1 MVENGKII
9 LGDAGFEF
17 EYKNPRRG
25 QNIFF
30 TWSSIKSAEVD
41 VSISGKLGQQFSLIL
56 DTQAKVRFSSKDS
69 GSILKKVA
77 DYLKAAFRNN
87 DYVCRIGGDEFAIL
101 MVEMTTDLQYTIK
114 DKIDSV
120 NQQLSSPEKGIP
132 KVSLSAGV
140 AFSDRENPG
149 ENIFE
154 DADKA
159 LYKVKEN
166 GKNGCGF
173 Y

>member
-1 MVENGKII
+1 MRAILATKNSEIFYETKGTAYLGVVENGKII

-77 DYLKAAFRNN
+77 E
-87 DYVCRIGGDEFAIL
+87 YVG
-101 MVEMTTDLQYTIK
+101 K
-114 DKIDSV
+114 
-120 NQQLSSPEKGIP
+120 
-132 KVSLSAGV
+132 
-140 AFSDRENPG
+140 
-149 ENIFE
+149 ENIVRAPSLLDPFRR
-154 DADKA
+154 AFK
-159 LYKVKEN
+159 K
-166 GKNGCGF
+166 
-173 Y
+173 

>member
-1 MVENGKII
+1 YNTGINEMRTILATNNSEIFYETKGTAYLGVVENGKII

-77 DYLKAAFRNN
+77 E
-87 DYVCRIGGDEFAIL
+87 YVG
-101 MVEMTTDLQYTIK
+101 K
-114 DKIDSV
+114 
-120 NQQLSSPEKGIP
+120 
-132 KVSLSAGV
+132 
-140 AFSDRENPG
+140 
-149 ENIFE
+149 ENIVRAPSLLDPFRR
-154 DADKA
+154 AFK
-159 LYKVKEN
+159 K
-166 GKNGCGF
+166 
-173 Y
+173 

>member
-1 MVENGKII
+1 MRTILATNNSEIFYETKGTAYLGVVEHGKII

-77 DYLKAAFRNN
+77 E
-87 DYVCRIGGDEFAIL
+87 YVG
-101 MVEMTTDLQYTIK
+101 K
-114 DKIDSV
+114 
-120 NQQLSSPEKGIP
+120 
-132 KVSLSAGV
+132 
-140 AFSDRENPG
+140 
-149 ENIFE
+149 ENIVRAPSLLDPFRR
-154 DADKA
+154 AFK
-159 LYKVKEN
+159 K
-166 GKNGCGF
+166 
-173 Y
+173 

>member
-1 MVENGKII
+1 MRTILATNNSEIFYETKGTAYLGVVENGKII
-9 LGDAGFEF
+9 LGYAGFEF

-77 DYLKAAFRNN
+77 E
-87 DYVCRIGGDEFAIL
+87 YVG
-101 MVEMTTDLQYTIK
+101 K
-114 DKIDSV
+114 
-120 NQQLSSPEKGIP
+120 
-132 KVSLSAGV
+132 
-140 AFSDRENPG
+140 
-149 ENIFE
+149 ENIVRAPSLLDPFRR
-154 DADKA
+154 AFK
-159 LYKVKEN
+159 K
-166 GKNGCGF
+166 
-173 Y
+173 

>member
-1 MVENGKII
+1 MRTILATNNSEIFYETKGTAYLGVVENGKII

-69 GSILKKVA
+69 GSILKKVTE
-77 DYLKAAFRNN
+77 
-87 DYVCRIGGDEFAIL
+87 YVG
-101 MVEMTTDLQYTIK
+101 K
-114 DKIDSV
+114 
-120 NQQLSSPEKGIP
+120 
-132 KVSLSAGV
+132 
-140 AFSDRENPG
+140 
-149 ENIFE
+149 ENIVRAPSLLDPFRR
-154 DADKA
+154 AFK
-159 LYKVKEN
+159 K
-166 GKNGCGF
+166 
-173 Y
+173 

>member
-1 MVENGKII
+1 MNDTYGHA
-9 LGDAGFEF
+9 LGD
-17 EYKNPRRG
+17 
-25 QNIFF
+25 
-30 TWSSIKSAEVD
+30 V
-41 VSISGKLGQQFSLIL
+41 
-56 DTQAKVRFSSKDS
+56 
-69 GSILKKVA
+69 ILKKVA

-114 DKIDSV
+114 KKIDSV

-166 GKNGCGF
+166 GRNGCGF

>member
-1 MVENGKII
+1 MRTILATNNSEIFYETTGTAYLGVVENGKII

-77 DYLKAAFRNN
+77 E
-87 DYVCRIGGDEFAIL
+87 YVG
-101 MVEMTTDLQYTIK
+101 K
-114 DKIDSV
+114 
-120 NQQLSSPEKGIP
+120 
-132 KVSLSAGV
+132 
-140 AFSDRENPG
+140 
-149 ENIFE
+149 ENIVRAPSLLDPFRR
-154 DADKA
+154 AFK
-159 LYKVKEN
+159 K
-166 GKNGCGF
+166 
-173 Y
+173 

>member
-1 MVENGKII
+1 MRTILATNNSEIFYETKGTAYLGVVENGTII

-30 TWSSIKSAEVD
+30 TWSSIKSVEVD

-77 DYLKAAFRNN
+77 E
-87 DYVCRIGGDEFAIL
+87 YVG
-101 MVEMTTDLQYTIK
+101 K
-114 DKIDSV
+114 
-120 NQQLSSPEKGIP
+120 
-132 KVSLSAGV
+132 
-140 AFSDRENPG
+140 
-149 ENIFE
+149 ENIVRAPSLLDPFRR
-154 DADKA
+154 AFK
-159 LYKVKEN
+159 K
-166 GKNGCGF
+166 
-173 Y
+173 

>member
-1 MVENGKII
+1 MRTILATKNSEIFYETKGTAYLGVVENGKII

-77 DYLKAAFRNN
+77 E
-87 DYVCRIGGDEFAIL
+87 YVG
-101 MVEMTTDLQYTIK
+101 K
-114 DKIDSV
+114 
-120 NQQLSSPEKGIP
+120 
-132 KVSLSAGV
+132 
-140 AFSDRENPG
+140 
-149 ENIFE
+149 ENIVRAPSLLDPFRR
-154 DADKA
+154 AFK
-159 LYKVKEN
+159 K
-166 GKNGCGF
+166 
-173 Y
+173 

>member
-1 MVENGKII
+1 MRTILATNNSEIFYETKGTAYLGVVENGKII

-69 GSILKKVA
+69 GSILKKLLNMWVKKILSEHLVCLTLSVA
-77 DYLKAAFRNN
+77 LSKSN
-87 DYVCRIGGDEFAIL
+87 D
-101 MVEMTTDLQYTIK
+101 
-114 DKIDSV
+114 
-120 NQQLSSPEKGIP
+120 
-132 KVSLSAGV
+132 
-140 AFSDRENPG
+140 
-149 ENIFE
+149 
-154 DADKA
+154 
-159 LYKVKEN
+159 
-166 GKNGCGF
+166 
-173 Y
+173 

>member
-1 MVENGKII
+1 MRTILATNNSEIFYETKGTAYLGVVENGKII

-41 VSISGKLGQQFSLIL
+41 VSISGKLGQQFPLIL

-77 DYLKAAFRNN
+77 E
-87 DYVCRIGGDEFAIL
+87 YVG
-101 MVEMTTDLQYTIK
+101 K
-114 DKIDSV
+114 
-120 NQQLSSPEKGIP
+120 
-132 KVSLSAGV
+132 
-140 AFSDRENPG
+140 
-149 ENIFE
+149 ENIVRAPSLLDPFRR
-154 DADKA
+154 AFK
-159 LYKVKEN
+159 K
-166 GKNGCGF
+166 
-173 Y
+173 

>member
-1 MVENGKII
+1 MRTILATNNSEIFYETKGTAYLGVVENGKII
-9 LGDAGFEF
+9 LGDTGFEF

-77 DYLKAAFRNN
+77 E
-87 DYVCRIGGDEFAIL
+87 YVG
-101 MVEMTTDLQYTIK
+101 K
-114 DKIDSV
+114 
-120 NQQLSSPEKGIP
+120 
-132 KVSLSAGV
+132 
-140 AFSDRENPG
+140 
-149 ENIFE
+149 ENIVRAPSLLDPFRR
-154 DADKA
+154 AFK
-159 LYKVKEN
+159 K
-166 GKNGCGF
+166 
-173 Y
+173 

>member
-1 MVENGKII
+1 MRAILATNNSEIFYETKGTAYLGVVENGKII

-41 VSISGKLGQQFSLIL
+41 HSISGKLGQQFSLIL

-77 DYLKAAFRNN
+77 E
-87 DYVCRIGGDEFAIL
+87 YVG
-101 MVEMTTDLQYTIK
+101 K
-114 DKIDSV
+114 
-120 NQQLSSPEKGIP
+120 
-132 KVSLSAGV
+132 
-140 AFSDRENPG
+140 
-149 ENIFE
+149 ENIVRAPSLLDPFRR
-154 DADKA
+154 AFK
-159 LYKVKEN
+159 K
-166 GKNGCGF
+166 
-173 Y
+173 

>member
-1 MVENGKII
+1 MRTILATNNSEIFYETKGTAYLGVVENGKII

-56 DTQAKVRFSSKDS
+56 DTRAKVRFSSKDS

-77 DYLKAAFRNN
+77 E
-87 DYVCRIGGDEFAIL
+87 YVG
-101 MVEMTTDLQYTIK
+101 K
-114 DKIDSV
+114 
-120 NQQLSSPEKGIP
+120 
-132 KVSLSAGV
+132 
-140 AFSDRENPG
+140 
-149 ENIFE
+149 ENIVRAPSLLDPFRR
-154 DADKA
+154 AFK
-159 LYKVKEN
+159 K
-166 GKNGCGF
+166 
-173 Y
+173 

>member
-1 MVENGKII
+1 MRAILATNNSEIFYETKGTAYLGVVENGKII

-30 TWSSIKSAEVD
+30 TWSIIKSAEVD

-77 DYLKAAFRNN
+77 E
-87 DYVCRIGGDEFAIL
+87 YVG
-101 MVEMTTDLQYTIK
+101 K
-114 DKIDSV
+114 
-120 NQQLSSPEKGIP
+120 
-132 KVSLSAGV
+132 
-140 AFSDRENPG
+140 
-149 ENIFE
+149 ENIVRAPSLLDPFRR
-154 DADKA
+154 AFK
-159 LYKVKEN
+159 K
-166 GKNGCGF
+166 
-173 Y
+173 

>member
-1 MVENGKII
+1 MRTILATNNSEIFYETKGTAYLGVVVNGKII

-77 DYLKAAFRNN
+77 E
-87 DYVCRIGGDEFAIL
+87 YVG
-101 MVEMTTDLQYTIK
+101 K
-114 DKIDSV
+114 
-120 NQQLSSPEKGIP
+120 
-132 KVSLSAGV
+132 
-140 AFSDRENPG
+140 
-149 ENIFE
+149 ENIVRAPSLLDPFRR
-154 DADKA
+154 AFK
-159 LYKVKEN
+159 K
-166 GKNGCGF
+166 
-173 Y
+173 

>member
-1 MVENGKII
+1 MRAILATNNSEIFYETKGTAYLGVVENGIII

-77 DYLKAAFRNN
+77 E
-87 DYVCRIGGDEFAIL
+87 YVG
-101 MVEMTTDLQYTIK
+101 K
-114 DKIDSV
+114 
-120 NQQLSSPEKGIP
+120 
-132 KVSLSAGV
+132 
-140 AFSDRENPG
+140 
-149 ENIFE
+149 ENIVRAPSLLDPFRR
-154 DADKA
+154 AFK
-159 LYKVKEN
+159 K
-166 GKNGCGF
+166 
-173 Y
+173 

>member
-1 MVENGKII
+1 MRTILATNNSEIFYETKGTAYLGVVENGKII

-69 GSILKKVA
+69 GSILKKVSE
-77 DYLKAAFRNN
+77 
-87 DYVCRIGGDEFAIL
+87 YVG
-101 MVEMTTDLQYTIK
+101 K
-114 DKIDSV
+114 
-120 NQQLSSPEKGIP
+120 
-132 KVSLSAGV
+132 
-140 AFSDRENPG
+140 
-149 ENIFE
+149 ENIVRAPSLLDPFRR
-154 DADKA
+154 AFK
-159 LYKVKEN
+159 K
-166 GKNGCGF
+166 
-173 Y
+173 

>member
-1 MVENGKII
+1 MRAILATNNSEIFYEIKGTAYLGVVENGKII

-77 DYLKAAFRNN
+77 E
-87 DYVCRIGGDEFAIL
+87 YVG
-101 MVEMTTDLQYTIK
+101 K
-114 DKIDSV
+114 
-120 NQQLSSPEKGIP
+120 
-132 KVSLSAGV
+132 
-140 AFSDRENPG
+140 
-149 ENIFE
+149 ENIVRAPSLLDPFRR
-154 DADKA
+154 AFK
-159 LYKVKEN
+159 K
-166 GKNGCGF
+166 
-173 Y
+173 

>member
-1 MVENGKII
+1 MRTILATNNSEIFYETKGTAYLGVVENGKII

-56 DTQAKVRFSSKDS
+56 DTQAKVRFSSNDS

-77 DYLKAAFRNN
+77 E
-87 DYVCRIGGDEFAIL
+87 YVG
-101 MVEMTTDLQYTIK
+101 K
-114 DKIDSV
+114 
-120 NQQLSSPEKGIP
+120 
-132 KVSLSAGV
+132 
-140 AFSDRENPG
+140 
-149 ENIFE
+149 ENIVRAPSLLDPFRR
-154 DADKA
+154 AFK
-159 LYKVKEN
+159 K
-166 GKNGCGF
+166 
-173 Y
+173 

>member
-1 MVENGKII
+1 MRTILATKNSEIFYETKGTAYLGVVENGKII

-30 TWSSIKSAEVD
+30 TWTSIKSAEVD

-77 DYLKAAFRNN
+77 E
-87 DYVCRIGGDEFAIL
+87 YVG
-101 MVEMTTDLQYTIK
+101 K
-114 DKIDSV
+114 
-120 NQQLSSPEKGIP
+120 
-132 KVSLSAGV
+132 
-140 AFSDRENPG
+140 
-149 ENIFE
+149 ENIVRAPSLLDPFRR
-154 DADKA
+154 AFK
-159 LYKVKEN
+159 K
-166 GKNGCGF
+166 
-173 Y
+173 

>member
-1 MVENGKII
+1 MRTILATNNSEIFYEIKGTAYLGVVENGKII

-77 DYLKAAFRNN
+77 E
-87 DYVCRIGGDEFAIL
+87 YVG
-101 MVEMTTDLQYTIK
+101 K
-114 DKIDSV
+114 
-120 NQQLSSPEKGIP
+120 
-132 KVSLSAGV
+132 
-140 AFSDRENPG
+140 
-149 ENIFE
+149 ENIVRAPSLLDPFRR
-154 DADKA
+154 AFK
-159 LYKVKEN
+159 K
-166 GKNGCGF
+166 
-173 Y
+173 

>member
-1 MVENGKII
+1 MRTILATNNSEIFYETKGTAYLGVVENGKII

-77 DYLKAAFRNN
+77 E
-87 DYVCRIGGDEFAIL
+87 YVG
-101 MVEMTTDLQYTIK
+101 K
-114 DKIDSV
+114 
-120 NQQLSSPEKGIP
+120 
-132 KVSLSAGV
+132 
-140 AFSDRENPG
+140 
-149 ENIFE
+149 ENIVRAPSWLDPFRR
-154 DADKA
+154 AFK
-159 LYKVKEN
+159 K
-166 GKNGCGF
+166 
-173 Y
+173 

>member
-1 MVENGKII
+1 MRTILATNNSEIFYETKGTAYLGGVENGKII

-41 VSISGKLGQQFSLIL
+41 VSISGNLGQQFSLIL

-77 DYLKAAFRNN
+77 E
-87 DYVCRIGGDEFAIL
+87 YVG
-101 MVEMTTDLQYTIK
+101 K
-114 DKIDSV
+114 
-120 NQQLSSPEKGIP
+120 
-132 KVSLSAGV
+132 
-140 AFSDRENPG
+140 
-149 ENIFE
+149 ENIVRAPSLLDPFRR
-154 DADKA
+154 AFK
-159 LYKVKEN
+159 K
-166 GKNGCGF
+166 
-173 Y
+173 

>member
-1 MVENGKII
+1 MRTILATNNSEIFYETKGTAYLGVVENGKII

-69 GSILKKVA
+69 RSILKKVA
-77 DYLKAAFRNN
+77 E
-87 DYVCRIGGDEFAIL
+87 YVG
-101 MVEMTTDLQYTIK
+101 K
-114 DKIDSV
+114 
-120 NQQLSSPEKGIP
+120 
-132 KVSLSAGV
+132 
-140 AFSDRENPG
+140 
-149 ENIFE
+149 ENIVRAPSLLDPFRR
-154 DADKA
+154 AFK
-159 LYKVKEN
+159 K
-166 GKNGCGF
+166 
-173 Y
+173 

>member
-1 MVENGKII
+1 MEMRTILATNNSEIFYETKGTAYLGVVENGKII

-77 DYLKAAFRNN
+77 E
-87 DYVCRIGGDEFAIL
+87 YVG
-101 MVEMTTDLQYTIK
+101 K
-114 DKIDSV
+114 
-120 NQQLSSPEKGIP
+120 
-132 KVSLSAGV
+132 
-140 AFSDRENPG
+140 
-149 ENIFE
+149 ENIVRAPSLLDPFRR
-154 DADKA
+154 AFK
-159 LYKVKEN
+159 K
-166 GKNGCGF
+166 
-173 Y
+173 

>member
-1 MVENGKII
+1 MRAILATNNSEIFYETKGTAYLGVVENGKII

-17 EYKNPRRG
+17 EFKIPRRG

-77 DYLKAAFRNN
+77 E
-87 DYVCRIGGDEFAIL
+87 YVG
-101 MVEMTTDLQYTIK
+101 K
-114 DKIDSV
+114 
-120 NQQLSSPEKGIP
+120 
-132 KVSLSAGV
+132 
-140 AFSDRENPG
+140 
-149 ENIFE
+149 ENIVRAPSLLDPFRR
-154 DADKA
+154 AFK
-159 LYKVKEN
+159 K
-166 GKNGCGF
+166 
-173 Y
+173 